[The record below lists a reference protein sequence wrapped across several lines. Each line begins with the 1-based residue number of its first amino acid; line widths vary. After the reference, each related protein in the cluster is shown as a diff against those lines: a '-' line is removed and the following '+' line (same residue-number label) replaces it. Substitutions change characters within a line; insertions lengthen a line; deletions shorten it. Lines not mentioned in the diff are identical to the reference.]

1 MVQARF
7 TIFAEPNR
15 RDEMVRS
22 IRALIE
28 SARLDS
34 ACVDCRLFADVM
46 DPNAIT
52 LVEEWSTRA
61 AMERRMRSAAYG
73 RLMQLLELSCRPPE
87 ARFYAIA
94 ETSGLEAIERIRLS
108 DGRSAERADGV

>member
-7 TIFAEPNR
+7 TIFAEPER
-15 RDEMVRS
+15 REDLVRS
-22 IRALIE
+22 IRSLIE

-34 ACVDCRLFADVM
+34 ACADCRLLFDVA

-87 ARFYAIA
+87 ARFHVIA

-108 DGRSAERADGV
+108 DGRIATGADGV

>member
-7 TIFAEPNR
+7 TIFADAAR
-15 RDEMVRS
+15 REELVRS
-22 IRALIE
+22 LRSLVE

-34 ACVDCRLFADVM
+34 ACVDCRLLSDVA

-73 RLMQLLELSCRPPE
+73 RLMQLMELSSRPPE
-87 ARFYAIA
+87 TRFHAIA
-94 ETSGLEAIERIRLS
+94 QSSGLEAIERIRLS
-108 DGRSAERADGV
+108 DGRSAKSADGM

>member
-7 TIFAEPNR
+7 TIFADPDR
-15 RDEMVRS
+15 REELVRS
-22 IRALIE
+22 IRSLIE

-34 ACVDCRLFADVM
+34 ACVDCRLLADVA

-52 LVEEWSTRA
+52 LVEEWSTRSS
-61 AMERRMRSAAYG
+61 MERRMRSAAYG

-87 ARFYAIA
+87 ARFHAIA
-94 ETSGLEAIERIRLS
+94 ESSGLEAIERIRLA
-108 DGRSAERADGV
+108 DGYGTTAADGV